1 VLSGKEVNTNFSHW
15 FYPNGEQTR
24 SLIHLS
30 RAISSTSPGRSYAL
44 IDIHSVQGLKFILI
58 SRFQMPPQHEAY
70 HFYTLNITIIR
81 RSLTHFLNNQSHLIT
96 FILY

>member
-44 IDIHSVQGLKFILI
+44 LDID
-58 SRFQMPPQHEAY
+58 P
-70 HFYTLNITIIR
+70 
-81 RSLTHFLNNQSHLIT
+81 
-96 FILY
+96 LYIQCRVWNWF